1 MTEIQKVL
9 CDIEIPS
16 VAKVKQKFPDLAMDN
31 VTGVLK
37 EKLELKKLDIK
48 PGQRIAITCGSR
60 GIDQYVPMLKVI
72 VQYVK
77 DCGANPIL
85 IPAMGSHG
93 GATAQGQTEVL
104 HHFGIT
110 EEIAGAPILSSM
122 EVVEIGITE
131 KGLPVYIDKN
141 AYECDGIILF
151 NRVKPHTTF
160 RGKVESGLIKMTAI
174 GLANHKGA
182 EETHLLGFGNMG
194 ENILAVGK
202 ITFANLNIVGA
213 VGTIEDSY
221 AHVAELEVLKADEI
235 FEEEPKMLKKAFEL
249 MPRLYVDNADVAI
262 FHRQG
267 KDIAGTGFDCNITGR
282 FTTPYLR
289 AEAPYFP
296 ILKVTGVLGLTE
308 KTEGNA
314 NGMGQADLA
323 PRSYFDQ
330 IDFESGYLNSFT
342 STALFSS
349 KTPIIVDT
357 EKMVFQAAVKC
368 CERADRENCMLLVAE
383 DTKHISEIY
392 MSKAAFLNIPERFK
406 DKVELIG
413 EFKPLEFDENGRLTL
428 FD

>member
-9 CDIEIPS
+9 HDIEIPN
-16 VAKVKQKFPDLAMDN
+16 VAKVRQKFPDLAMEHVGD
-31 VTGVLK
+31 VLK
-37 EKLELKKLDIK
+37 EKLQVKNLDIK

-60 GIDQYVPMLKVI
+60 GIDHYLVILKEI

-77 DCGANPIL
+77 DCGAQPIL

-93 GATAQGQTEVL
+93 GATAKGQVEVL

-110 EEIAGAPILSSM
+110 EESAGAPILSSM
-122 EVVEIGITE
+122 EVVEIGVTE
-131 KGLPVYIDKN
+131 KGLPVYIDKH

-182 EETHLLGFGNMG
+182 EETHILGFGNMG

-202 ITFANLNIVGA
+202 ITFANLNIIGGIATV
-213 VGTIEDSY
+213 EDSY

-235 FEEEPKMLKKAFEL
+235 FEEEPKLLKRAFEL
-249 MPRLYVDNADVAI
+249 MPRIYTDYADVAI
-262 FHRQG
+262 FHKQG

-282 FTTPYLR
+282 FTTPNLR
-289 AEAPYFP
+289 ATPPHFP
-296 ILKVTGVLGLTE
+296 TFKITGVLGLTE
-308 KTEGNA
+308 ETEGNT

-323 PRSYFDQ
+323 PRSYFEQ
-330 IDFESGYLNSFT
+330 INFEAGYLNCFT
-342 STALFSS
+342 STALFSG
-349 KTPIIVDT
+349 KMPIIVDT

-368 CERADRENCMLLVAE
+368 CERANRQDCTLIVAQ

-392 MSKAAFLNIPERFK
+392 MSKAAFESIPERFR
-406 DKVELIG
+406 DQVERISDY
-413 EFKPLEFDENGRLTL
+413 EPLVFDADGKLTL
-428 FD
+428 FV